1 MQILT
6 HYKMWLAALALAIL
20 VSCSPA
26 QPSSDVQKFTGNTMG
41 TYYVVKFV
49 HDSNIDKVQLQQQVD
64 TDLELINEL
73 MSTYRPQSEL
83 MRFNAYQGNEAF
95 ALSEPT
101 RTVIQEAIRI
111 GKQTKGVLDVT
122 VGPLVELWGFGAQ
135 GRIETAPEQLEIDA
149 VKPYIGI
156 DKLQLTAAGLSKSV
170 PELAV
175 DLSTIAKG
183 YAVDRVAEI
192 LEHAG
197 VENYLIEIGGEM
209 RLKGSKTD
217 QPWRIAIEKPEATGR
232 AVQRVITPGDMGVAT
247 SGDYRNYFEQD
258 GVRFSHLIN
267 PHTGQPIQ
275 NRIVSTTVFHPS
287 CMTADA
293 YATALNIMQD
303 EQQALAFANQHQIA
317 VLMVVKTDDGYQEL
331 ASEKFKPYLT
341 E

>member
-6 HYKMWLAALALAIL
+6 HYKIWLVALALAFL

-26 QPSSDVQKFTGNTMG
+26 QPNSEIQNFSGNTMG

-49 HDSNIDKVQLQQQVD
+49 HDGKLDIVKLQHQVD
-64 TDLELINEL
+64 VDLELINDL

-83 MRFNAYQGNEAF
+83 MRFNAYQGKDAF

-101 RTVIQEAIRI
+101 RIVMAEAIRI
-111 GKQTKGVLDVT
+111 GQQTKGVLDVT

-135 GRIETAPEQLEIDA
+135 GRIDIAPEQSQIDA
-149 VKPYIGI
+149 VQPYIGI
-156 DKLQLTAAGLSKSV
+156 DKLSLTAAGLTKSV

-192 LEHAG
+192 LEQAG
-197 VENYLIEIGGEM
+197 IMNYLVEIGGEM
-209 RLKGSKTD
+209 RLKGNKGE
-217 QPWRIAIEKPEATGR
+217 QPWRIAIEKPATGER
-232 AVQRVITPGDMGVAT
+232 AVQRVITPGDMAVAT

-267 PHTGQPIQ
+267 PHTGRPIQ
-275 NRIVSTTVFHPS
+275 NRIVSTTVFHTS

-303 EQQALAFANQHQIA
+303 EEQALAFANQHQIA
-317 VLMVVKTDDGYQEL
+317 VLMVVKTADGYQEL
-331 ASEKFKPYLT
+331 ASDMFKPYLSD
-341 E
+341 